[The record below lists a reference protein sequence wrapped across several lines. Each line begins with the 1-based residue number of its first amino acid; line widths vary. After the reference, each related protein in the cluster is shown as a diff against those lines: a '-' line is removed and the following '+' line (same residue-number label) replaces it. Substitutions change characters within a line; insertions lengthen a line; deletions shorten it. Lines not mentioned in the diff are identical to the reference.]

1 MRRDQRGLSF
11 VWWGVFCLFVAGPLL
26 TLGIELGR
34 YARAAGEVQKACD
47 LAALAAAREVDVVA
61 YRDDGT
67 VQFLPGARGVAQQ
80 YAAAN
85 ADLLDRY
92 GIAVN
97 VGGLSLDSDTL
108 EVRLTGAADVSA
120 LFPVWLPPISIQ
132 KVGTAQ
138 ARFR

>member
-1 MRRDQRGLSF
+1 MRRDQRGYSF
-11 VWWGVFCLFVAGPLL
+11 IWWGVFFVFVAGPLL

-67 VQFLPGARGVAQQ
+67 VQFLPDALEVARQ

-85 ADLLDRY
+85 AELLDRY
-92 GIAVN
+92 GIAVTI
-97 VGGLSLDSDTL
+97 GELALDGDTL
-108 EVRLTGAADVSA
+108 EVRLGGAADVSA
-120 LFPVWLPPISIQ
+120 LFPGWLPPIVIH
-132 KVGTAQ
+132 KTGTAQ
-138 ARFR
+138 AKFR